1 MAHYGFF
8 RSELADIAKAS
19 HANRS
24 VAMDNFVKELFV
36 AGLYASA
43 TQEEIEKFDEL
54 LDEMECVA

>member
-1 MAHYGFF
+1 MAHFGFM

-19 HANRS
+19 RAKRTA
-24 VAMDNFVKELFV
+24 AMDNFVKELFV

-54 LDEMECVA
+54 LDEMECAA